1 MTIIGITTFRDSE
14 PGELAKTHLNNAY
27 VRAIVRAGGVPLLIP
42 IGILTDSFDELLE
55 HVDGFLFTGG
65 GDVNPAAYGKDMHPS
80 IRGVDDARDELEF
93 ALVKHI
99 IARQKPLL
107 GICRG
112 FQLTN
117 IALGGSLYTHLAD
130 QYPGALS
137 HARYPGLPRNLI
149 AHTVEV
155 EVHSRI
161 ADILDTTSIGVN
173 SLHHQGIDRLGE
185 GLKPVA
191 YAPDHLI
198 EGWELESH
206 PFAVGVQWHPEAIAE
221 SPQMLSL
228 FKALVRSSHSK
239 R

>member
-1 MTIIGITTFRDSE
+1 MTIIGITTFRDSK
-14 PGELAKTHLNNAY
+14 PGELARTHLNNAY
-27 VRAIVRAGGVPLLIP
+27 INAVVRAGGIPLLIP
-42 IGILTDSFDELLE
+42 TGTPSIGFAEL
-55 HVDGFLFTGG
+55 VDRIDGFLFTGG
-65 GDVNPAAYGKDMHPS
+65 GDVNPSAYGKDMHTS

-93 ALVKHI
+93 GLVKHI
-99 IARQKPLL
+99 IAKKKPLL

-149 AHTVEV
+149 AHTVDV
-155 EVHSRI
+155 ESGSRVGE
-161 ADILDTTSIGVN
+161 ILGTTSIGVN

-191 YAPDHLI
+191 HAPDHLI
-198 EGWELESH
+198 EGWELEDH
-206 PFAVGVQWHPEAIAE
+206 PFAIGVQWHPEAMPE
-221 SPQMLSL
+221 SHQMLSL
-228 FKALVRSSHSK
+228 FKALVNAAQAG
-239 R
+239 